1 MIYSRWR
8 PDTGGYDY
16 FETAERYGLADD
28 LPTPPLIGAGPIGIS
43 SLKCG
48 RPIPPG
54 ARGVGSG
61 RFAKGVIAP
70 VSRAG
75 LSGTGALGAIPG
87 WLRWTGVGLGL
98 AAILFLGI
106 PWFQK
111 DRS

>member
-28 LPTPPLIGAGPIGIS
+28 LPAPSIGGMSPIGIS

-48 RPIPPG
+48 RPIPTG
-54 ARGVGSG
+54 ARSVGSG

-75 LSGTGALGAIPG
+75 LSGTLAGFGSPTPSGLIIGSFFTVLG
-87 WLRWTGVGLGL
+87 VLGL
-98 AAILFLGI
+98 TWWRKRRA
-106 PWFQK
+106 
-111 DRS
+111 